1 MPTKSSLIYNA
12 RADGASPWR
21 KNVSLMFQN
30 RFTELFY
37 PSPPKIRVEVNQMD
51 GTKKIAVAVLIA
63 ALFALGVAVAYGY
76 YVSTAVPSNYGAYDN
91 YGSYGNTG
99 PYGNNYGQW
108 GGYIGGGMMGGY
120 GMGMR

>member
-1 MPTKSSLIYNA
+1 
-12 RADGASPWR
+12 
-21 KNVSLMFQN
+21 
-30 RFTELFY
+30 
-37 PSPPKIRVEVNQMD
+37 MD

-91 YGSYGNTG
+91 YGTYGSGAPSNGYGAYSSMGPYGTYDPYGGYGSYGNTG

-108 GGYIGGGMMGGY
+108 GGYMGGRMMGGY
-120 GMGMR
+120 GIGMR